1 MPQDLKEQY
10 QMDEQ
15 KRIAA
20 RKARL
25 SKLDLDLD
33 PADTT
38 PAPVKESPA
47 GPVSKPT
54 QAPRQMPQGS
64 VRSPSRQ
71 PQQPSIQPPRQ
82 MSVQNSQGPQRT
94 PVKEVP
100 FPEPVVRKEMYTDPV
115 QPSKAVSVREVQK
128 HKIPVGKYIGRGA
141 AIFGAVLFLTVYAVF
156 ALCFTIA
163 KGPSETARNLA
174 VQSAL
179 QASATKWVPGLFLDD
194 KTIVE
199 ITEAENAVIQDIV
212 SIEDYNT
219 SDDSANADDD
229 ADEWADAIDGM
240 LYETVSGSTYK
251 AYVLQVRDPSRV
263 FVGTSSSDYKNATA
277 GINIFRAAEKYN
289 AIAGINAG
297 EFADAGGVGTGYA
310 PIGLTY
316 SQGECVWND
325 GAKRTFIG
333 FDRENQLIVRESMTK
348 EEADTLG
355 IRDAVSFQTGNTLIE
370 KDGENMILYYAEG
383 NTGTAQRTAIGQR
396 ADGTV
401 ILICTDG
408 RTASSLGATH
418 NDMIDMM
425 VSYGAVS
432 AGMLDGG
439 SSSMMYY
446 RDYYD
451 KYETDK
457 SLLDKYQLQG
467 LVNKYKAFTTPR
479 RIPTFFM
486 VDGAS

>member
-1 MPQDLKEQY
+1 MQQDLKNQHLME
-10 QMDEQ
+10 EK
-15 KRIAA
+15 KRIEA

-33 PADTT
+33 PVDT
-38 PAPVKESPA
+38 PAPVKKSAHKLRQTPERFVRPAQINIQQLIKKSPFIHINEV
-47 GPVSKPT
+47 GPVEK
-54 QAPRQMPQGS
+54 
-64 VRSPSRQ
+64 RSDPA
-71 PQQPSIQPPRQ
+71 QQPLEI
-82 MSVQNSQGPQRT
+82 SVKK
-94 PVKEVP
+94 VKK
-100 FPEPVVRKEMYTDPV
+100 R
-115 QPSKAVSVREVQK
+115 
-128 HKIPVGKYIGRGA
+128 KIPVAKVVCRGA
-141 AIFGAVLFLTVYAVF
+141 AIFFAIIFLLVYAVWG
-156 ALCFTIA
+156 LCFTIA
-163 KGPSETARNLA
+163 KGPSEAARNLA

-194 KTIVE
+194 KTIAE
-199 ITEAENAVIQDIV
+199 IIDAENAVIQDVV
-212 SIEDYNT
+212 SLDEYN
-219 SDDSANADDD
+219 SADSNSNVDE
-229 ADEWADAIDGM
+229 ADEWADAVDGM
-240 LYETVSGSTYK
+240 LYESISGSTYK
-251 AYVLQVRDPSRV
+251 AYVLRIKDPSRV

-277 GINIFRAAEKYN
+277 GINIFNAAEKYH
-289 AIAGINAG
+289 AVAGINAG

-325 GAKRTFIG
+325 GVKRTFIG
-333 FDRENQLIVRESMTK
+333 LNHENQLIVRESMTK
-348 EEADTLG
+348 EEADALG
-355 IRDAVSFQTGNTLIE
+355 MRDAVSFQTGNTLIE
-370 KDGENMILYYAEG
+370 KNGENVILYYAEG

-396 ADGTV
+396 ADGTI

-467 LVNKYKAFTTPR
+467 LVNKYKAFTAPR

-486 VDGAS
+486 VSGGS